1 MSVRSETVKSI
12 FNNLAVLIAGKD
24 LWRAESGVCLRKCGD
39 LTGRKYRSRPQ
50 LPWQARAGKENGN
63 REKNKK
69 TGGSQEKLQKVE
81 IVQFLHDIIQEIHGN
96 ISYY

>member
-1 MSVRSETVKSI
+1 M
-12 FNNLAVLIAGKD
+12 A
-24 LWRAESGVCLRKCGD
+24 
-39 LTGRKYRSRPQ
+39 
-50 LPWQARAGKENGN
+50 ARAGKENGN

>member
-1 MSVRSETVKSI
+1 MRGCFRFPLWETDHKKGRRHGDGKG
-12 FNNLAVLIAGKD
+12 NAATLPGGNTAVEGSY
-24 LWRAESGVCLRKCGD
+24 R
-39 LTGRKYRSRPQ
+39 GRQEPEK
-50 LPWQARAGKENGN
+50 KMET
-63 REKNKK
+63 EKNKK